1 MMKKHPTLLRKNTA
15 KNHIFPQLFPV
26 TRSKMIFRKFFFFSF
41 LFIFFSFSTH
51 TTADLATDRAAL
63 VALRHAVG
71 GRSLIWN
78 LSDPNTCSWAG
89 IKCSTDN
96 NSVVELRLPGSGLS
110 GSIPPATISNIT
122 GLQTLSLRYN
132 ALSGPLPSDLFTS
145 LRDLR
150 RVYLHRNFFSGRIP
164 ESVFSI
170 PNLVHLNLAH
180 NNFSGS
186 LSPSVSN
193 LTRLTTLYLQ
203 ENQLSGSIPEL
214 DLPGLA
220 QFNVS
225 DNQFTGEIPG
235 KLSGQPRSAFQGN
248 SLCGRPLDLC
258 GWQRGRK
265 KRLSG
270 GAIGGIVAGSVIG
283 LVLLLLLLILLF
295 PRGKRGGRVEQGKQN
310 EEAREEK
317 SAAAA
322 AFGGKEKEKG
332 KQLVFLGGEGG
343 KFGLDELLKASAEVL
358 GKGSLGTAYKAVLEK
373 GVRVVVKRLREVGVA
388 EEEFR
393 ERMEGVGKMRGE
405 NLLPLTAYFYSGDEK
420 LLVYDYMPMG
430 SLSALLH
437 GNKGGGR
444 TPLNWETR
452 ASIAL
457 STARGITYIH
467 SQGPYISH
475 GNIKSSN
482 VLLTKSYDARVS
494 DFGLSQ
500 LIGPTSTPNRI
511 GGYKA
516 PEVTDPRK
524 VTQEGDV
531 YSFGV
536 LLLEL
541 LTGKAPTHS
550 LTSEEGFDL
559 PRWVESIIRE
569 EWTAEVFDPELLRYQ
584 NVEED
589 MVKLLQLAV
598 DCTAQYPDKR
608 PSMAVVTSRI
618 QGLISSSV
626 LASRDG
632 IIDDLNN

>member
-1 MMKKHPTLLRKNTA
+1 MKKHTPPQEYCQKSYFPT
-15 KNHIFPQLFPV
+15 PFPV
-26 TRSKMIFRKFFFFSF
+26 TRSKMSFPKFFFFP
-41 LFIFFSFSTH
+41 FIFFLSFSAH

-63 VALRHAVG
+63 LALRHAVG
-71 GRSLIWN
+71 GRSLAWN
-78 LSDPNTCSWAG
+78 LSDPNPCSWSG
-89 IKCSTDN
+89 IKCSTN
-96 NSVVELRLPGSGLS
+96 NKSVVELRLPGSGLS
-110 GSIPPATISNIT
+110 GSIPPATISNLT
-122 GLQTLSLRYN
+122 ALQTLSLRYN

-164 ESVFSI
+164 ESLFST
-170 PNLVHLNLAH
+170 PSLVHLNLAH

-186 LSPSVSN
+186 LPPSINN
-193 LTRLTTLYLQ
+193 LTRLATLYLQ
-203 ENQLSGSIPEL
+203 ENRLSGLIPEL

-235 KLSGQPRSAFQGN
+235 KLSGEPRSAFQGN

-283 LVLLLLLLILLF
+283 SLVVLVLIVLF
-295 PRGKRGGRVEQGKQN
+295 LCGKRSGRVEQGKQN
-310 EEAREEK
+310 EEAP
-317 SAAAA
+317 A
-322 AFGGKEKEKG
+322 AFGGKEEEKG
-332 KQLVFLGGEGG
+332 KELVFLGGEGG

-373 GVRVVVKRLREVGVA
+373 GVRVVVKRLREVGVR

-393 ERMEGVGKMRGE
+393 EKMEGVGKMRGE

-437 GNKGGGR
+437 GNKGGGG

-457 STARGITYIH
+457 SAARGITYLH
-467 SQGPYISH
+467 SQGPYTSH

-482 VLLTKSYDARVS
+482 VLLTKSFDARVS

-618 QGLISSSV
+618 QSLISSSV